1 MVVEFTIT
9 NTAPEAS
16 ISSPESLIKGA
27 SVTFSAMSS
36 TDIDGAVVKAIW
48 SIDGTPVHQ
57 GMTYTTTM
65 PSELDLSVKVFD
77 DLGAFDEASDSFIGT
92 APPKAIDVKA
102 KLDGSDV
109 ILTWKGQSEDWA
121 IVYNGEVIDT
131 TSELTY
137 THIPIVEGQHN
148 YSIFAV
154 INGEPIM
161 DTSASSSTSIEL
173 STSLVPESPGP
184 SETAGLV
191 FSIIL
196 LLIGLAGVGFSFM
209 ARRD

>member
-1 MVVEFTIT
+1 M
-9 NTAPEAS
+9 
-16 ISSPESLIKGA
+16 
-27 SVTFSAMSS
+27 
-36 TDIDGAVVKAIW
+36 
-48 SIDGTPVHQ
+48 
-57 GMTYTTTM
+57 
-65 PSELDLSVKVFD
+65 
-77 DLGAFDEASDSFIGT
+77 
-92 APPKAIDVKA
+92 DVNA

-109 ILTWKGQSEDWA
+109 ILTWKGQSEEWA

-137 THIPIVEGQHN
+137 THIPIVEGEHN

-154 INGEPIM
+154 IDGEAIT

-196 LLIGLAGVGFSFM
+196 LLIGLAGIGLSFM
-209 ARRD
+209 SRRD

>member
-1 MVVEFTIT
+1 M
-9 NTAPEAS
+9 NS
-16 ISSPESLIKGA
+16 N
-27 SVTFSAMSS
+27 
-36 TDIDGAVVKAIW
+36 DIDGAVVKAIW

-65 PSELDLSVKVFD
+65 PSELDLTVKVFD
-77 DLGAFDEASDSFIGT
+77 DLGAYDEVSESFVGT
-92 APPKAIDVKA
+92 APPKAMDVKA

-109 ILTWKGQSEDWA
+109 ILSWTGQSDEWA

-131 TSELTY
+131 TSSLTY
-137 THIPIVEGQHN
+137 AHTPIVEGQHN

-154 INGEPIM
+154 IDGEAI
-161 DTSASSSTSIEL
+161 SESSIGSSTSIEL

-209 ARRD
+209 SRRD